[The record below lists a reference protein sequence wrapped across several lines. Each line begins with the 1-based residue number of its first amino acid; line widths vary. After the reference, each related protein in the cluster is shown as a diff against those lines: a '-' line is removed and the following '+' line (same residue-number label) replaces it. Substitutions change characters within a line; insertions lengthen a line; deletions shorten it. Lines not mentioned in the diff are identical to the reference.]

1 MKRYFTLILTL
12 ALLVISL
19 AGCGNRDNVSH
30 NEDGMI
36 ESSTAESTAPITI
49 PTTQHTTET
58 SQTTDGLID
67 DMIPDGSENETDTT
81 PTESTGAGRSRRIS
95 PKF

>member
-12 ALLVISL
+12 ALLATSL

-36 ESSTAESTAPITI
+36 ESSTTESTAPITV
-49 PTTQHTTET
+49 PTTQHTTEST
-58 SQTTDGLID
+58 QNTDGLME
-67 DMIPDGSENETDTT
+67 DMIPDGSENESTTT